1 MACMRTIWTTV
12 LSAVMALALPLV
24 VSGQTDVRALQ
35 DALHGKQLELRSYS
49 ADPVAE
55 YKWVNGGLVTGT
67 VNLHGLEVFLT
78 DSVSRKKGKIV
89 FQGNRVTLVRNGTD
103 VATAGRSPMRLEVEL
118 NGADPAAVLPQL
130 QTAMFFPHLQDAI
143 DGLPKMVSHMLPAP
157 IDKTQ
162 PTEGATKSKCVCYHI
177 FKEGNWID
185 IEKSVSKYTGPA
197 VLKSAEPEY
206 SQEAREA
213 KISGVVLLAI
223 HISEKGRVDEVWLL
237 RPLGIGLDENAAK
250 AARQYLFRPAQ
261 LDRKPVEAELNME
274 VNFQI
279 F

>member
-1 MACMRTIWTTV
+1 MRTIWTTV

-78 DSVSRKKGKIV
+78 DSVSLKKGKIV

-103 VATAGRSPMRLEVEL
+103 VAAAGRSPMRLEVEL

-130 QTAMFFPHLQDAI
+130 QDALFFPALQ
-143 DGLPKMVSHMLPAP
+143 
-157 IDKTQ
+157 
-162 PTEGATKSKCVCYHI
+162 
-177 FKEGNWID
+177 
-185 IEKSVSKYTGPA
+185 
-197 VLKSAEPEY
+197 
-206 SQEAREA
+206 
-213 KISGVVLLAI
+213 
-223 HISEKGRVDEVWLL
+223 
-237 RPLGIGLDENAAK
+237 
-250 AARQYLFRPAQ
+250 ARQSPAFPRSCRRCSHIILIKCNNRQ
-261 LDRKPVEAELNME
+261 VIQIQQTITTEFSKME
-274 VNFQI
+274 CGSKLRSL
-279 F
+279 

>member
-1 MACMRTIWTTV
+1 MRTIWTTV

-78 DSVSRKKGKIV
+78 DSVSLKKGKIV

-103 VATAGRSPMRLEVEL
+103 VAAAGRSPMRLEVEL

-130 QTAMFFPHLQDAI
+130 QDALFFPALGSAI
-143 DGLPKMVSHMLPAP
+143 AGLPKIVSQMLPYH
-157 IDKTQ
+157 IDKMQQ
-162 PTEGATKSKCVCYHI
+162 PTSYTNSTNDYYRI
-177 FKEGNWID
+177 FKDGMWIE
-185 IEKSVSKYTGPA
+185 IAKSVATYTNPA
-197 VLKSAEPEY
+197 ILKQPEPTY
-206 SQEAREA
+206 SQEARDA
-213 KISGVVLLAI
+213 KITGSVSLVL
-223 HISEKGRVDEVWLL
+223 HVSEKGKVDDVWLL
-237 RPLGIGLDENAAK
+237 RPLGFGLDENAADTV
-250 AARQYLFRPAQ
+250 RQYVFKPAQ
-261 LDRKPVEAELNME
+261 LDGKPVEAVLIVAVHFE
-274 VNFQI
+274 I